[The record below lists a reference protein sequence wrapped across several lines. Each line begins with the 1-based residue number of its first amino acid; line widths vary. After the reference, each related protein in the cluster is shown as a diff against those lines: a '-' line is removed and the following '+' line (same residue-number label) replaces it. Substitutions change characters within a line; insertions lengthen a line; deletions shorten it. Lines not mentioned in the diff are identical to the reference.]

1 MACLKTEGE
10 RKRSRIVDFI
20 DQKVH
25 FQLHVWTVVTVRS
38 SHLLFLT
45 VFLFSY
51 ANHFRSIQIHTVE
64 FRCLALT
71 VSVHSYLTDTTGQIS
86 SS

>member
-25 FQLHVWTVVTVRS
+25 FQLHVWTVVTFAISDCV
-38 SHLLFLT
+38 F
-45 VFLFSY
+45 VFL
-51 ANHFRSIQIHTVE
+51 
-64 FRCLALT
+64 C
-71 VSVHSYLTDTTGQIS
+71 
-86 SS
+86 

>member
-38 SHLLFLT
+38 SHLLYLT

-51 ANHFRSIQIHTVE
+51 ANHFR
-64 FRCLALT
+64 
-71 VSVHSYLTDTTGQIS
+71 
-86 SS
+86 